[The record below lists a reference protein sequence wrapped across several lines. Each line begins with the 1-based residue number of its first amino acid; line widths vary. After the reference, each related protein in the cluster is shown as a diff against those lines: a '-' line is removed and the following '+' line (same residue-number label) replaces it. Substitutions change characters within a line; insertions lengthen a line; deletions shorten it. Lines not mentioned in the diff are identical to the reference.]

1 MNDGILDL
9 GGDGAEVISMKETYE
24 DGDDLCDGGDGQGG
38 ALYGGDG
45 WGDEYGDESADDGGG
60 GNDGHGMIAKR

>member
-9 GGDGAEVISMKETYE
+9 GGDGAEVINMKETYE

-38 ALYGGDG
+38 ALYGGHG
-45 WGDEYGDESADDGGG
+45 WGDEYGDDGGG